1 MFTRPDEMEINLFM
15 TGFLKGDSYWK
26 WLLSQKWEPIL
37 CLSKHHCAPVWATW
51 WPSGGLYT
59 LQAPCTWMLNL
70 NRAIDICNCP
80 SWCYVVRIISI
91 PFSMVQDHLKASLYL
106 QIRRVELNSHRCL
119 FRLYVIQGATPKG
132 ALCTW

>member
-1 MFTRPDEMEINLFM
+1 MKWRSISLWLDFWKATATGSDYWVRNENLSSAWAS
-15 TGFLKGDSYWK
+15 TT
-26 WLLSQKWEPIL
+26 
-37 CLSKHHCAPVWATW
+37 KHHCAPVWATR

-70 NRAIDICNCP
+70 NCAIDICNCP

-91 PFSMVQDHLKASLYL
+91 PFSMVQDYLRASLYL

-119 FRLYVIQGATPKG
+119 FRLYIIQGATPKG